1 MLKDIN
7 DCAPEFVTSN
17 ETMIMENVPVNTVV
31 TAIKAIDR
39 DEGRNSYIEYTLG
52 SDVAPFTL
60 GPVDGLLRV
69 SGRIDRELQS
79 EYTLAVTARD
89 RGDPPRSTQFQ
100 LLVRVQ
106 DENDNSPVFD
116 PKQYSAWI
124 AENASIGAMILQV

>member
-1 MLKDIN
+1 M
-7 DCAPEFVTSN
+7 SN
-17 ETMIMENVPVNTVV
+17 ETSVMENVPVNTVV
-31 TAIKAIDR
+31 TSIKAFDR
-39 DEGRNSYIEYTLG
+39 DEGRNGYIEFSLNAD
-52 SDVAPFTL
+52 SDSAPFTL

-79 EYTLAVTARD
+79 EYSLNVTARD
-89 RGDPPRSTQFQ
+89 RGDPPRASQYE

-124 AENASIGAMILQV
+124 AENASIGAMILQVIYFR